1 MRIIDEGLF
10 IKLLPD
16 EGMILTGKA
25 TETMRAEEIDL
36 GKSDSADNYKD
47 IPIEPE
53 TDIPVEADSNPEPDL
68 TVSDTLEMLSEMGV
82 DTDD

>member
-1 MRIIDEGLF
+1 MQIIDEGFF

-16 EGMILTGKA
+16 EGMILTDVS
-25 TETMRAEEIDL
+25 TETMRAEEIYL

-53 TDIPVEADSNPEPDL
+53 TDL
-68 TVSDTLEMLSEMGV
+68 TVNDTLEILNEFGV
-82 DTDD
+82 DTND

>member
-1 MRIIDEGLF
+1 MRIIDEGQF

-16 EGMILTGKA
+16 DGMILTDVA

-47 IPIEPE
+47 IPI
-53 TDIPVEADSNPEPDL
+53 PEPTSDVEQKAAAFDYLTGRGDL
-68 TVSDTLEMLSEMGV
+68 DE
-82 DTDD
+82 